1 MDFFKNINLSIE
13 QKQQV
18 LVWLSG
24 LYGLLLG
31 IISLFFI
38 ELRLGISSWL
48 QLIFILVVVAGF
60 VLICNAVVKW
70 ILYRKKDQTDVTGQ
84 FWITIVGGLILLLL
98 IALGLGYII

>member
-1 MDFFKNINLSIE
+1 MEFFKNINLSGE

-18 LVWLSG
+18 IVWLSG

-38 ELRLGISSWL
+38 ELRLGISSWF

-70 ILYRKKDQTDVTGQ
+70 ILYRKNYKIEVTGQ
-84 FWITIVGGLILLLL
+84 FWLTVVGGLILLLL
-98 IALGLGYII
+98 TALGLGFFV

>member
-1 MDFFKNINLSIE
+1 MEFFKNVNLSIE

-48 QLIFILVVVAGF
+48 QLIFILMVVAGF

-70 ILYRKKDQTDVTGQ
+70 MLHRKKYKTEVTGR
-84 FWITIVGGLILLLL
+84 FWSTIVGGLILLLL

>member
-1 MDFFKNINLSIE
+1 MEFFKNINLSIE

-48 QLIFILVVVAGF
+48 QLILILVVVAGF

-70 ILYRKKDQTDVTGQ
+70 ILYNKKDKTDVTGQ